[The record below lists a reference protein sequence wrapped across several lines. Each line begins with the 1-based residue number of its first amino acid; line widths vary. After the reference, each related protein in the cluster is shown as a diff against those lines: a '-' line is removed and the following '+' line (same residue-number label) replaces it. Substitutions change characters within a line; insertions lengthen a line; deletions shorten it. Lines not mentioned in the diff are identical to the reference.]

1 MSELGEDELRA
12 ALRSA
17 VADEPPLTVDFDH
30 LLHRAQREHR
40 RRRAMLGVG
49 LATALIVVVA
59 AVLPGVLRKPQVS
72 TAGPQ
77 LSTAAPATSTSPT
90 LPPTAD
96 ATPRT
101 YSETEL
107 AATGAKFATVL
118 HQAMAAAVPD
128 AIDVSVGNWETGAQ
142 FQAPVIGDGALSVFV
157 RFTIHGET
165 TALLVEMWAPGATAN
180 GAAPRGCE
188 STIMPTL
195 HCTIATLAD
204 GTGLVVET
212 GPGGDGV
219 HGQSHLVIH
228 YQPDGTAV
236 MVSGYNYDP
245 TMQGKDY
252 LPSIPLTDQQLTA
265 IATFPG
271 FTFP

>member
-1 MSELGEDELRA
+1 MSELREDELRA

-59 AVLPGVLRKPQVS
+59 AVLPGVLRKPQVN

-77 LSTAAPATSTSPT
+77 LSTAAPAASSPT

-101 YSETEL
+101 YTETEL
-107 AATGAKFATVL
+107 LATGAKFATVL

-128 AIDVSVGNWETGAQ
+128 AIDVSVGDWETGAQ
-142 FQAPVIGDGALSVFV
+142 FQAPAVGDGALSVFV

-165 TALLVEMWAPGATAN
+165 TALLVDMWAPGATAN
-180 GAAPRGCE
+180 GAAPRGCPTTVSVLRCAV
-188 STIMPTL
+188 STRS
-195 HCTIATLAD
+195 D
-204 GTGLVVET
+204 GTGLVTES
-212 GPGGDGV
+212 GPGGNDV
-219 HGQSHLVIH
+219 NGQSHLVIH
-228 YQPDGTAV
+228 YQADGTAV

-245 TMQGKDY
+245 TMPNQGY
-252 LPSIPLTDQQLTA
+252 LPGIPVTDQQLTE